1 LERLSTLR
9 YSVRT
14 ILEIAQANKEGEGNN
29 ENKVKE
35 ITEEEVI
42 PPVKNKG
49 KGKAVDKSVK
59 EWADRVKGLLYKL
72 VNTVIKRL

>member
-9 YSVRT
+9 HSVRT

-35 ITEEEVI
+35 ISKEEVI

-49 KGKAVDKSVK
+49 KGKAVNKSVK

-72 VNTVIKRL
+72 VNTIIKCL